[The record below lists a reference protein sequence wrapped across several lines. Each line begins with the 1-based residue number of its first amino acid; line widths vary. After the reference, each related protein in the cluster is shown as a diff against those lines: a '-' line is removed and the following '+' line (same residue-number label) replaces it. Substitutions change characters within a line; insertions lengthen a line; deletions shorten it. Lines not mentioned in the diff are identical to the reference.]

1 MKRFYAFTRQL
12 ITNKW
17 QFHCLAIRNK
27 KWNRYDIKQFKC
39 NWSLFVCSFCRCQF
53 IYFLVLMKMFLYI
66 YLERGKFVL
75 CIPLHNRMLLS
86 KIILIFFICKIEV
99 HCVNEMSQS
108 STMILDDEAIMQPV
122 ELHVSEAVMQVLL
135 LT

>member
-1 MKRFYAFTRQL
+1 MSNIIVFKSAVTLLILTVQHYQKMNFANKIIDILIRQNDYKRFGQWSMKRFYAFTRQL

-53 IYFLVLMKMFLYI
+53 IYFLVLMKIFYTSILKEVS
-66 YLERGKFVL
+66 LSCVSR
-75 CIPLHNRMLLS
+75 CIIECYWL
-86 KIILIFFICKIEV
+86 KIF
-99 HCVNEMSQS
+99 S
-108 STMILDDEAIMQPV
+108 
-122 ELHVSEAVMQVLL
+122 
-135 LT
+135 